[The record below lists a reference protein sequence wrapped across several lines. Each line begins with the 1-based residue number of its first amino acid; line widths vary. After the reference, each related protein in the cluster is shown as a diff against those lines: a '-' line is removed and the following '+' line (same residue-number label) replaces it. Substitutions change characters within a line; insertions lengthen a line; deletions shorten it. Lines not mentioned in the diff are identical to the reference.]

1 MNRFWKN
8 FLALL
13 VLIVVILA
21 GAAWYMGAVSS
32 YEVEVRT
39 MGPYN
44 FVYEEFT
51 GPYEQSGPV
60 FDRVYNDL
68 LEDGIG
74 TTVGMGLYY
83 DNPDETS
90 ASELYSELGA
100 VIDDIQAATLPE
112 GYSVKV
118 VDATEY
124 AVVKFPYRNMLSYMI
139 GPMVVYPVL
148 NDYFGDQES
157 SAEYAIELYMQD
169 SIYYMIEISE
179 IEVE

>member
-8 FLALL
+8 LGALL
-13 VLIVVILA
+13 VLIVVILI
-21 GAAWYMGAVSS
+21 GASWYMGCMGS
-32 YEVEVRT
+32 YEVDVRS

-44 FVYEEFT
+44 FVYEEYTGSYAESGEVFT
-51 GPYEQSGPV
+51 
-60 FDRVYNDL
+60 RVYENL

-83 DNPDETS
+83 DNPADVSDED
-90 ASELYSELGA
+90 LYSELGSI
-100 VIDDIQAATLPE
+100 IDDVQATILPDS
-112 GYSVKV
+112 YNFKV

-148 NDYFGDQES
+148 NDYFGGDES
-157 SAEYAIELYMQD
+157 GADYAIELYTQD
-169 SIYYMIEISE
+169 AIYFM